1 MAVPVP
7 QLLPEVYD
15 QLRALAESH
24 LRHERADHTL
34 QATAL
39 AHEAYAK
46 LVARPGATVNDE
58 RHFLALASQAIR
70 RVLVDHARAKR
81 RVKRGGAVAT
91 VRVDSLDQIEAR
103 SSVDLCAL
111 DDALDAL
118 AASNPRQAQV
128 VELKFFGGLTAEQ
141 AADIL
146 GVTSRTVENDWAFA
160 RAWLRD
166 HIERP
171 PRS

>member
-1 MAVPVP
+1 MPVPIP

-15 QLRALAESH
+15 QLRALADAH
-24 LRHERADHTL
+24 LRHERAGHTL

-46 LVARPGATVNDE
+46 LAARPGAVVNDE
-58 RHFLALASQAIR
+58 RHFLALAAQAIR
-70 RVLVDHARAKR
+70 RVLVDHARAKSR
-81 RVKRGGAVAT
+81 AKRGGAALREASDALDTVAAPDT
-91 VRVDSLDQIEAR
+91 TDVV
-103 SSVDLCAL
+103 AL
-111 DDALDAL
+111 DDALEAL

-128 VELKFFGGLTAEQ
+128 VELKYFGGLTAEQ

-166 HIERP
+166 HLRG
-171 PRS
+171 R